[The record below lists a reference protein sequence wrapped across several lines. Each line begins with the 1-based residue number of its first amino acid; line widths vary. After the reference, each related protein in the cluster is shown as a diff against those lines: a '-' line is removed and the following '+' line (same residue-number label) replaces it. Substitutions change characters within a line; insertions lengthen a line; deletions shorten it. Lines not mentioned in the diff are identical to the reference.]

1 MSSTLTYAVGDI
13 HGCDDLLEHMI
24 ARINIDAGAVY
35 GGALACLVLDGAADP
50 EFFSV
55 EAE

>member
-1 MSSTLTYAVGDI
+1 MDATT
-13 HGCDDLLEHMI
+13 CWKHMI

-35 GGALACLVLDGAADP
+35 GGALTCLVLDGAADP
-50 EFFSV
+50 EFLSV